1 MLSPPQKD
9 NPSSKRKILSSTTS
23 LNYRRIDCTILE
35 GGLNAVMEDFYLC
48 ECDPERRNPICKK
61 CFKTCHK
68 GTGHME
74 IKHFHQEC
82 VCVCGFNA
90 HQPMD
95 KEQGKKSD
103 EKYSK
108 KCLFGEWASE
118 CKYNIFF
125 KDPNEN
131 SFYVC
136 LLCKNLC
143 YKNTRNLIKTSTD
156 SEGISSNN
164 FICQYNNQIM

>member
-1 MLSPPQKD
+1 M
-9 NPSSKRKILSSTTS
+9 
-23 LNYRRIDCTILE
+23 
-35 GGLNAVMEDFYLC
+35 
-48 ECDPERRNPICKK
+48 
-61 CFKTCHK
+61 FKTCHK
-68 GTGHME
+68 GPGHME

-118 CKYNIFF
+118 CKYNIFLKILMKILF
-125 KDPNEN
+125 MFVFFVKI
-131 SFYVC
+131 YA
-136 LLCKNLC
+136 
-143 YKNTRNLIKTSTD
+143 IKML
-156 SEGISSNN
+156 EI
-164 FICQYNNQIM
+164 